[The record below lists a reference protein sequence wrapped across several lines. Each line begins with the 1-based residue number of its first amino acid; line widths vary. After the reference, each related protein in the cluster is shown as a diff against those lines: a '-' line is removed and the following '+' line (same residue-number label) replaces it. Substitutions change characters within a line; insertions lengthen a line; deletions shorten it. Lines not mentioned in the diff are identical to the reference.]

1 MKMLSSRYFALLAA
15 ASLGLLALAPAA
27 AHARDEISQEQQF
40 IQLMDGYLG
49 VSRQWVEMAGR
60 REGIMFFA
68 VEGIVEIYE
77 ERGELRAA
85 IPHLE
90 RILRD
95 HGTDDAVRAIVSF
108 KLRDVYRKTG
118 QEERALEILDDVI
131 ARASSR

>member
-1 MKMLSSRYFALLAA
+1 MKVLISRLVAVLAA
-15 ASLGLLALAPAA
+15 ASLGMLMLLPAA
-27 AHARDEISQEQQF
+27 ADAREEVSQEQEF

-60 REGIMFFA
+60 REGVMFFA
-68 VEGIVEIYE
+68 IEGIVEIYE

-90 RILRD
+90 RILQD

-118 QEERALEILDDVI
+118 QEERALEILDDIV
-131 ARASSR
+131 ARAAR

>member
-1 MKMLSSRYFALLAA
+1 MKVLSSRYIAVLAA
-15 ASLGLLALAPAA
+15 ATLGMLALVPSAA
-27 AHARDEISQEQQF
+27 DARDEASQEQQF
-40 IQLMDGYLG
+40 IELMDGYLG

-60 REGIMFFA
+60 REGVMFFA
-68 VEGIVEIYE
+68 IEGIVEIYE

-95 HGTDDAVRAIVSF
+95 HGTDGAVRVIVSF

-118 QEERALEILDDVI
+118 QEQRALEILDDVI
-131 ARASSR
+131 ARAAQ

>member
-1 MKMLSSRYFALLAA
+1 
-15 ASLGLLALAPAA
+15 
-27 AHARDEISQEQQF
+27 
-40 IQLMDGYLG
+40 MDGYLG

-60 REGIMFFA
+60 REGVMFFA
-68 VEGIVEIYE
+68 IEGIVEIYE

-95 HGTDDAVRAIVSF
+95 HGTDGAVRVIVSF

-118 QEERALEILDDVI
+118 QEQRALEILDDVI
-131 ARASSR
+131 ARAAQ